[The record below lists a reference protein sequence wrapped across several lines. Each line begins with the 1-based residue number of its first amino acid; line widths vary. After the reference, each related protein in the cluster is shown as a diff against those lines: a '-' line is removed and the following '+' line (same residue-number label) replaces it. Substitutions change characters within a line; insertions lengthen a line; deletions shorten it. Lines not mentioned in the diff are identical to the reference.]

1 MKIFNI
7 FNNKKVER
15 NVDEF
20 LFNNVSLLWD
30 KKETNSHFIQQNILE
45 VIIDGCHEY
54 PYPLK
59 HCLFFM
65 AFSKSPFN

>member
-30 KKETNSHFIQQNILE
+30 KKRDQ
-45 VIIDGCHEY
+45 
-54 PYPLK
+54 
-59 HCLFFM
+59 
-65 AFSKSPFN
+65 